1 MTRQMLGRVQLVQGA
16 NPAAM
21 DNDNA
26 TGHRL
31 VAIDRL
37 IQCPYKC
44 ILMQPRQRKIK
55 PAALVG
61 GTLRYIRR
69 ESGHSSVNSVVVAP
83 EI

>member
-1 MTRQMLGRVQLVQGA
+1 MTRQMVGHVQLVQGA

-37 IQCPYKC
+37 IQCPYKS
-44 ILMQPRQRKIK
+44 ILTQPHQRKIK

-61 GTLRYIRR
+61 GILRYIRR

>member
-1 MTRQMLGRVQLVQGA
+1 MTRQMLGHVQLVQGA

-21 DNDNA
+21 DNVI
-26 TGHRL
+26 GHRL

-37 IQCPYKC
+37 IQCPYKS
-44 ILMQPRQRKIK
+44 ILMQPHQRKIK

-69 ESGHSSVNSVVVAP
+69 ESGHSSVNSVAVAP

>member
-1 MTRQMLGRVQLVQGA
+1 MLGRVQLVQGA

-21 DNDNA
+21 DKVIEHKA
-26 TGHRL
+26 SG
-31 VAIDRL
+31 IDRL
-37 IQCPYKC
+37 IQCPYKS
-44 ILMQPRQRKIK
+44 ILMQPHQRKIK

-61 GTLRYIRR
+61 GILRYIRR